1 VIYVD
6 TNILIDALRGYQP
19 ATEFIAQSS
28 QTDVIA
34 CSQVCEV
41 ELLLGAP
48 SRALRRPIDRLL
60 RDLTVV
66 TPTQDDFT
74 QAVEHFRKFSL
85 SHGVEFFDC
94 LVAAT
99 ALRLTVPVYTRNRKH
114 LACIPGLKALE
125 GYSTKGAS

>member
-6 TNILIDALRGYQP
+6 TNILIDVLRGYQP
-19 ATEFIAQSS
+19 AVEFFTHGASFD
-28 QTDVIA
+28 TIA

-41 ELLLGAP
+41 ELLEGAP
-48 SRALRRPIDRLL
+48 STALRRPVEKLL

-66 TPTQDDFT
+66 TPTQEDFAKAT
-74 QAVEHFRKFSL
+74 EFYRKLSL

-99 ALRLTVPVYTRNRKH
+99 AVRLDVSVHSRNVKH
-114 LACIPGLKALE
+114 LSLISGLQIIQ
-125 GYSTKGAS
+125 GYS